1 MPPEHRDS
9 IRMAIDYWEAYT
21 WIKLTTKPDEHYW
34 YSITDSAEYK
44 KLEEALKEE
53 LEKSNLSSRASDYM
67 QSDTYQMYKMYIYNN
82 PEYINLMF
90 QCFLFK
96 KIRGLYSYLID
107 DIIQTKYPSAPSIRT
122 YVDKTDNS
130 DDERF
135 AVYEWQ
141 RQIWVLMNKDKQTD
155 APRDI

>member
-1 MPPEHRDS
+1 
-9 IRMAIDYWEAYT
+9 MAIDYWEAYT

-67 QSDTYQMYKMYIYNN
+67 QSDTYQMYKCIYTTTLNISTLCSN
-82 PEYINLMF
+82 AFF
-90 QCFLFK
+90 QE
-96 KIRGLYSYLID
+96 IRGLYSYLID

-155 APRDI
+155 DPRDI

>member
-1 MPPEHRDS
+1 MYATILNIS
-9 IRMAIDYWEAYT
+9 T
-21 WIKLTTKPDEHYW
+21 LC
-34 YSITDSAEYK
+34 
-44 KLEEALKEE
+44 
-53 LEKSNLSSRASDYM
+53 SNVS
-67 QSDTYQMYKMYIYNN
+67 
-82 PEYINLMF
+82 
-90 QCFLFK
+90 FK

-141 RQIWVLMNKDKQTD
+141 RQIWVLMNKEQTD
-155 APRDI
+155 G